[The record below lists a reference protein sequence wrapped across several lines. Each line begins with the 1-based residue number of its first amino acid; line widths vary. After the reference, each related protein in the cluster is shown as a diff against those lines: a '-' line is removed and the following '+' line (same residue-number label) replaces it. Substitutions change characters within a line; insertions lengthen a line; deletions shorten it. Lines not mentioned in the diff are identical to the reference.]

1 MSIRTLVVDDEEP
14 ARDRLRGLLTQIDD
28 VEIVGEARDGSDA
41 VQQIESAR
49 PDLVFLDIEM
59 PGLTGMEVASSLAP
73 PRPRIIFCTAYDQ
86 YAIEAFEHHAA
97 DYLLKPV
104 NRVRLEKAVGRV
116 RHTIHERERA
126 RREVEDATQ
135 TQARLLP
142 QYRPPMASLDY
153 DGLCRPARGVGGDYY
168 DFLDLGQGAVGLV
181 MADVSGK
188 GMFAG
193 LLMAS
198 LQARIQSI
206 APIHGRELDELVC
219 EANRLMHSSTDINR
233 YATFFYGV
241 FDDATRELTYVNA
254 GHLPPVILR
263 PRTDPA
269 AGGNEYEAIRLE
281 SNGTVIGLLP
291 EACYRQ
297 SSIRLRPGD
306 VFCTFTDGVTEAVN
320 EAGEEFG
327 EKRLE
332 AVLIEHAAG
341 TAAESCRAVLARL
354 DRFAAGTMQRDDI
367 TLVVGKVR

>member
-1 MSIRTLVVDDEEP
+1 MPIRALLVDDEEP
-14 ARDRLRGLLTQIDD
+14 ARDRLRGLLT
-28 VEIVGEARDGSDA
+28 EIEGIEVVGEACDGTDA
-41 VQQIESAR
+41 VQLIQASR

-59 PGLTGMEVASSLAP
+59 PGLSGMEVASSLAP

-86 YAIEAFEHHAA
+86 YAIEAFEQHAT

-104 NRVRLEKAVGRV
+104 NRARLEKAVGRV
-116 RHTIHERERA
+116 RQTVLEQESA
-126 RREVEDATQ
+126 RREVEDATR

-142 QYRPPMASLDY
+142 QCRPPMARLDY
-153 DGLCRPARGVGGDYY
+153 DGLCRPARGVAGDYY
-168 DFLDLGQGAVGLV
+168 DFLDLGPGALGLV

-206 APIHGRELDELVC
+206 APRHGRELDELVC

-241 FDDATRELTYVNA
+241 FDNATRELTYVNA
-254 GHLPPVILR
+254 GHLPPIVLR
-263 PRTDPA
+263 PRGAGATDRPT
-269 AGGNEYEAIRLE
+269 YEVLRLE

-297 SSIRLRPGD
+297 STMSLREGD
-306 VFCTFTDGVTEAVN
+306 LFCAFTDGITEALN
-320 EAGEEFG
+320 GDGEEFG

-332 AVLIEHAAG
+332 QVLMRHAGESAG
-341 TAAESCRAVLARL
+341 EICRQVLATL
-354 DRFAAGTMQRDDI
+354 DRFADGASRRDDE
-367 TLVVGKVR
+367 TLVVGKVG

>member
-1 MSIRTLVVDDEEP
+1 MPIRAMLVDDEEP
-14 ARDRLRGLLTQIDD
+14 ARDRLRGLLAQIDD
-28 VEIVGEARDGSDA
+28 VEIVGEAHDGSDA
-41 VQQIESAR
+41 VHQIEAAR

-104 NRVRLEKAVGRV
+104 NRVRLEQAVERV
-116 RHTIHERERA
+116 RHAIHERESA

-135 TQARLLP
+135 AQARLLP
-142 QYRPPMASLDY
+142 QCRPPMASLDY

-168 DFLDLGQGAVGLV
+168 DFLDLGRGALGLV
-181 MADVSGK
+181 VADVSGK

-193 LLMAS
+193 LLVAS

-206 APIHGRELDELVC
+206 APIHGNELGELVC

-233 YATFFYGV
+233 YATFFYGIY
-241 FDDATRELTYVNA
+241 DDATRELTYVNA

-263 PRTDPA
+263 PRTDTA
-269 AGGNEYEAIRLE
+269 AGGIEYEAISLE

-297 SSIRLRPGD
+297 SSIQLERGD
-306 VFCTFTDGVTEAVN
+306 IFCAFTDGVTEAVN
-320 EAGEEFG
+320 AAGEEF
-327 EKRLE
+327 EQRRLE
-332 AVLIEHAAG
+332 AVLTEQAAA
-341 TAAESCRAVLARL
+341 TAAESCREVLAQI
-354 DRFAAGTMQRDDI
+354 DRFTAGTVQRDDV

>member
-1 MSIRTLVVDDEEP
+1 MPIRALLVDDEEP
-14 ARDRLRGLLTQIDD
+14 ARDRLRGLLAQIDD
-28 VEIVGEARDGSDA
+28 VDIVGEACDGLDA
-41 VQQIESAR
+41 VHQIETTH

-59 PGLTGMEVASSLAP
+59 PGLTGMEVVSRLAP

-86 YAIEAFEHHAA
+86 YAIEAFEQHAT

-104 NRVRLEKAVGRV
+104 NRSRLEKAVGRV
-116 RHTIHERERA
+116 RDTIHEQESA
-126 RREVEDATQ
+126 RREVEDATR

-142 QYRPPMASLDY
+142 QSRPPMAALDY

-168 DFLDLGQGAVGLV
+168 DFLGLGQGAIGLV

-193 LLMAS
+193 LLAAS

-206 APIHGRELDELVC
+206 APRHGRQLDELVC

-254 GHLPPVILR
+254 GHLPPLILR
-263 PRTDPA
+263 PRTD
-269 AGGNEYEAIRLE
+269 GDGYETIQLE
-281 SNGTVIGLLP
+281 SNGTVVGLLP
-291 EACYRQ
+291 DACYRQ
-297 SSIRLRPGD
+297 SSIQLRQGD
-306 VFCTFTDGVTEAVN
+306 LFCAFTDGVTEALDV
-320 EAGEEFG
+320 EGEEFG
-327 EKRLE
+327 SGRLE
-332 AVLIEHAAG
+332 SAMIEHASA
-341 TAAESCRAVLARL
+341 TAEETCRHLLARL
-354 DRFAAGTMQRDDI
+354 DRFTDGTPQRDDV

>member
-1 MSIRTLVVDDEEP
+1 MPIRAMLVDDEEP
-14 ARDRLRGLLTQIDD
+14 ARDRLRGLLAQIDD
-28 VEIVGEARDGSDA
+28 VEIVGEAHDGSDA
-41 VQQIESAR
+41 VRQIETAR

-59 PGLTGMEVASSLAP
+59 PGLTGMEVASSLTP

-86 YAIEAFEHHAA
+86 YAIEAFEHHAT

-116 RHTIHERERA
+116 RHTIHERESA
-126 RREVEDATQ
+126 RREVADATQ
-135 TQARLLP
+135 AQARLLP
-142 QYRPPMASLDY
+142 QCRPPMASLDY

-168 DFLDLGQGAVGLV
+168 DFLDLGRGALGLV
-181 MADVSGK
+181 LADVSGK

-193 LLMAS
+193 LLVAS

-206 APIHGRELDELVC
+206 APHHGRELDELVC

-254 GHLPPVILR
+254 GHLPPIILR

-269 AGGNEYEAIRLE
+269 ADRIEYETISLE

-297 SSIRLRPGD
+297 SSIQLLPGD
-306 VFCTFTDGVTEAVN
+306 IFCTFTDGVTEAVN
-320 EAGEEFG
+320 AAGEEF
-327 EKRLE
+327 EQRRLE
-332 AVLIEHAAG
+332 AVLKEHAAA
-341 TAAESCRAVLARL
+341 TAAESCREVLARL
-354 DRFAAGTMQRDDI
+354 DRFTAGTLQRDDI

>member
-1 MSIRTLVVDDEEP
+1 MPIRALLVDDEEP
-14 ARDRLRGLLTQIDD
+14 ARDRLRTLLDQIED
-28 VEIVGEARDGSDA
+28 VEIVGEAFDGPDA
-41 VQQIESAR
+41 VHQIETTQ

-86 YAIEAFEHHAA
+86 YAIEAFEQHAT

-104 NRVRLEKAVGRV
+104 NRSRLEKAVGRV
-116 RHTIHERERA
+116 RETIHERESA

-142 QYRPPMASLDY
+142 QCRPPMASLDY

-168 DFLDLGQGAVGLV
+168 DFLDLGRGALGLV

-193 LLMAS
+193 LLVAG

-206 APIHGRELDELVC
+206 APRHGRDLGELVC
-219 EANRLMHSSTDINR
+219 EANRLMLSSTDINR

-254 GHLPPVILR
+254 GHLPPLILR
-263 PRTDPA
+263 PRADGATNPD
-269 AGGNEYEAIRLE
+269 GYETIELE
-281 SNGTVIGLLP
+281 SNGTVVGLLE

-297 SSIRLRPGD
+297 SSVQLQRGD
-306 VFCTFTDGVTEAVN
+306 ILCAYTDGVTEAVN
-320 EAGEEFG
+320 VAGEEFG
-327 EKRLE
+327 QERLE
-332 AVLIEHAAG
+332 SALIEFASA
-341 TAAESCRAVLARL
+341 TAEEACRQLLARL
-354 DRFAAGTMQRDDI
+354 DRFTAGAPQRDDI
-367 TLVVGKVR
+367 TLVVGRVR